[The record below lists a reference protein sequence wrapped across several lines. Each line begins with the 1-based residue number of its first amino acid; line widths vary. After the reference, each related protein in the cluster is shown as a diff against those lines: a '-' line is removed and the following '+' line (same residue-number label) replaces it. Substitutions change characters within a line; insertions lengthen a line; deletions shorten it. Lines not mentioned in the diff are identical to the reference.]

1 MEKEWP
7 EIVKKKADKN
17 EKGRLLQPFIDAM
30 DDDFNTAFAVGH
42 IFQELHKAN
51 RLMDEAGETG
61 NSSALIPYLPALYEL
76 FKEAGSVLG
85 VFNKPLEDYF
95 DAKKKYI
102 KISEDEIKRLINE
115 RNSARKSKNWKR
127 ADEIRKELEG

>member
-42 IFQELHKAN
+42 IFPGAAQ
-51 RLMDEAGETG
+51 G
-61 NSSALIPYLPALYEL
+61 
-76 FKEAGSVLG
+76 
-85 VFNKPLEDYF
+85 
-95 DAKKKYI
+95 
-102 KISEDEIKRLINE
+102 
-115 RNSARKSKNWKR
+115 
-127 ADEIRKELEG
+127 